1 MKPCITLKVILPGEP
16 VRFPQDRTKATTIA
30 CTGVTVAT
38 GTTIEAIRDYA
49 LGGCGQ
55 RVVPAAWCQQANEG
69 QGHATLDRAS
79 YTMSMGASADWD
91 GHDLVIS
98 EAAFS
103 TKHKLASMKCS
114 FTLKTT
120 TTTKTTITTTVTTPK
135 PTATTT
141 ATSTTPTSSSPPP
154 PPQQLVTPSEQLQ
167 ENNDGDIPN
176 DDNDDDDDTDADTG
190 TDTDETMAD
199 LTGSNVGANSNTTGN
214 TGTDPDDGTGITE
227 SDVPGVGGDGKTNV
241 GGSSSS
247 SSSVE
252 GCCAFNAPFTSCN
265 SPTQF
270 CNLETNCEN
279 NCGGTWFANGFG
291 DTTVEN
297 DDDVDEEETPA
308 AAAQA
313 NSGGMIAGIVIG
325 VLILILLSI
334 GTTILGYKRC
344 NKNNGNGNINTKENI
359 ALASISSN
367 MVTNQAAL
375 APAPARRGPLNNY
388 NITGSSS
395 TDGPDQEAEAGL
407 YYTEPVSL
415 PSHNDLDPDLEG
427 YGHAGAAATYEYAPV
442 VQTIQQSAAAA
453 AVVAADKAAG
463 SAVGTITYAT
473 YAPSPAGAGGGGEG
487 EGEGEGGEGDDDGY
501 EMPAKR
507 ATSEV
512 VNGVVQPL
520 LPNDAAVVADGG
532 NKVDVDSGGGEG
544 GKGGEG
550 ETVRLER
557 ITQHNC

>member
-1 MKPCITLKVILPGEP
+1 M
-16 VRFPQDRTKATTIA
+16 
-30 CTGVTVAT
+30 
-38 GTTIEAIRDYA
+38 
-49 LGGCGQ
+49 
-55 RVVPAAWCQQANEG
+55 
-69 QGHATLDRAS
+69 
-79 YTMSMGASADWD
+79 
-91 GHDLVIS
+91 
-98 EAAFS
+98 
-103 TKHKLASMKCS
+103 
-114 FTLKTT
+114 
-120 TTTKTTITTTVTTPK
+120 
-135 PTATTT
+135 
-141 ATSTTPTSSSPPP
+141 
-154 PPQQLVTPSEQLQ
+154 
-167 ENNDGDIPN
+167 
-176 DDNDDDDDTDADTG
+176 
-190 TDTDETMAD
+190 
-199 LTGSNVGANSNTTGN
+199 
-214 TGTDPDDGTGITE
+214 
-227 SDVPGVGGDGKTNV
+227 
-241 GGSSSS
+241 
-247 SSSVE
+247 
-252 GCCAFNAPFTSCN
+252 
-265 SPTQF
+265 
-270 CNLETNCEN
+270 
-279 NCGGTWFANGFG
+279 
-291 DTTVEN
+291 EN
-297 DDDVDEEETPA
+297 DDDVDEEETPTA
-308 AAAQA
+308 TAQA

-344 NKNNGNGNINTKENI
+344 NNNNGNGNINTKENI

-520 LPNDAAVVADGG
+520 LPNDATVVADGG